1 MAVQHS
7 DDGDYFAAVPLETA
21 EDHAATVEVAAG
33 MVPLA
38 FLGPVVTTTAT
49 LTRAEAR
56 DVAYHVIEASQQ
68 ITKEENDDG
77 EELP

>member
-21 EDHAATVEVAAG
+21 EDQAATVEVAAG
-33 MVPLA
+33 MVWLV
-38 FLGPVVTTTAT
+38 FLGPIVTTTGT
-49 LTRAEAR
+49 LTRRGAR
-56 DVAYHVIEASQQ
+56 DVANHVIEASQQ

-77 EELP
+77 KELP